1 MKKSAV
7 CKESKIL
14 LVDDINENLTALQRQ
29 LRKPDRLFYSAS
41 SGQDALMILEKED
54 ISLIILDIKMPG
66 IDGWEVAKRMK
77 SSEKLKNIPILF
89 ITAEY
94 LSDEFIQKGFE
105 IGAVDYIT
113 KPVEPFLL
121 QCKVDVFLRLYRQQ
135 LELEEK
141 EKRYVDLFNQA
152 NDPIL
157 IHDYQGNI
165 LDINKRSVELTGYS
179 RNELLKMNVL
189 DLKPKWRTSF
199 EEAGLPQI
207 IEKGSACFESE
218 ILKKN
223 GTIVEV
229 EISASLIDY
238 PIEGLI
244 QAVARDITERKR
256 SEKALITAK
265 EMAEEASRV
274 KSEFLANMNH
284 EIRTPMNGIVGIL
297 SLLADTDLNDEQYE
311 YLSLMQESTEGLLR
325 LVNDLF
331 RFSKIESGG
340 MVLEKEFMSL
350 QQVVHACMEISKPQA
365 RSKGLELIW
374 NIDPNIPDCL
384 IGDPEIVRQ
393 MIINLV
399 GNATKFTEKGSI
411 NFSVNI
417 VDVADKDIT
426 LHFIVEDTGIGI
438 PENKM
443 NIIFREFTQAD
454 GSSTR
459 KYGGTGIGLSICSQL
474 VKMLEG
480 ELWAES
486 VEGEGST
493 FHFTAKFKS
502 R

>member
-1 MKKSAV
+1 MNNSVNNRKF
-7 CKESKIL
+7 KIL
-14 LVDDINENLTALQRQ
+14 IVDDIDENLTALQRQ
-29 LRKPDRLFYSAS
+29 LRKPNRQFIKAS
-41 SGQDALMILEKED
+41 SGSDALKILDKD
-54 ISLIILDIKMPG
+54 NISLIILDIKMPG
-66 IDGWEVAKRMK
+66 IDGWEVAETMK
-77 SSEKLKNIPILF
+77 ASEKLQNIPILF

-121 QCKVDVFLRLYRQQ
+121 QCKVDVFLRLYSQQ

-157 IHDYQGNI
+157 IHDYQGKI
-165 LDINKRSVELTGYS
+165 LDINRRSVELTGYS
-179 RNELLKMNVL
+179 RKELLNMNIL
-189 DLKPKWRTSF
+189 DLKPKWRSSF
-199 EEAGLPQI
+199 EKAGLPQI
-207 IEKGSACFESE
+207 IEKGNACFETE
-218 ILKKN
+218 LLKKN
-223 GTIVEV
+223 GTIIEV
-229 EISASLIDY
+229 EISANLLEY
-238 PIEGLI
+238 PIEGLV

-265 EMAEEASRV
+265 EMAEEASRM

-297 SLLADTDLNDEQYE
+297 GLLSDTDLNNEQRE

-331 RFSKIESGG
+331 RFSKIESGD
-340 MVLEKEFMSL
+340 MILEKEFMNL
-350 QQVVHACMEISKPQA
+350 QQVVLACMDNFTPQA
-365 RSKGLELIW
+365 GAKGLELNW
-374 NIDPNIPDCL
+374 HVDEGIPDCL
-384 IGDPEIVRQ
+384 IGDPEIIRQ
-393 MIINLV
+393 MILNLV
-399 GNATKFTEKGSI
+399 GNAIKFTEKGKI
-411 NFSVNI
+411 NFRVNI
-417 VDVADKDIT
+417 ENIKGKNIT
-426 LHFIVEDTGIGI
+426 LHFLIEDTGIGI

-459 KYGGTGIGLSICSQL
+459 KYGGTGLGLSICSQL

-480 ELWAES
+480 DLWAES

-493 FHFTAKFKS
+493 FHFTAKLRS